1 MKDVN
6 VTKAIS
12 CLPEKFITMEMA
24 EMAAAEHRAELVNY
38 LPEPM
43 ITPKILDMI
52 FENEYSGWESWNL
65 SRIPEEKRNRDI
77 CLRAVKADRKN
88 FPYVPEKY
96 RNGDIIETLF
106 RYGSFLDS
114 LHIIPESSWNIQTV
128 ASGLY
133 SLCRSIQNSRGSWK
147 GHYTSDREG
156 LDFIRTAKVMLS
168 FVPPRAKGFRLWKR
182 LIREERISIH
192 TIDKIIPKC
201 FKQSEY
207 YRRWC
212 IQSIGEVDTRW
223 LDYDTVWKAISEKA
237 GNIQDLIKSP
247 RHYKWFS
254 EHADDAM
261 ADKVAEGVP
270 ELFSRL
276 PEKFRTEERLI
287 RVLDGKKE
295 INDYY
300 FPISPELVTD
310 KVCRALAR
318 RDSFYPDIPKEI
330 WTKELA
336 EYMTEHGRSF
346 KWLSKMPKELQD
358 RNIADRVMA
367 EKPEYFCY
375 LRKEF
380 ITNEMSMNLCRQN
393 VHNVSHFKERSTE
406 FSRYTG
412 LPAEFYG
419 CETELE
425 NIRERGDNRR
435 YCRIG
440 LTYIAL
446 QRCEKR
452 YGEYEY
458 YLIMTRHANRYLP
471 ARTVFR
477 KRIDTF
483 HRTWLEKTVCDNDPE
498 FRMPKVEKELKD
510 VQAMRYYD
518 VQHIRTILGCDI
530 YRNTFM
536 GQTVEYCIRKNGLTY
551 HDTKPEKLVPG
562 LHLKI
567 RKLKE
572 QAALSEKTHDSKE
585 INADMLHREMGY
597 CLTGIEAFAEDYGLD
612 VERSYTIGELKEAIH
627 SRGYKPSLEKYKTE
641 IQLLN
646 LI

>member
-1 MKDVN
+1 MKKIN
-6 VTKAIS
+6 MTTAIS
-12 CLPEKFITMEMA
+12 YLPEEFITMEMA
-24 EMAAAEHRAELVNY
+24 ETAAKEHRAELIDY
-38 LPEPM
+38 LPESM
-43 ITPKILDMI
+43 ITPQILDTI
-52 FENEYSGWESWNL
+52 FEGEHSGWESWDL
-65 SRIPEEKRNRDI
+65 SRIPEEKKNRII
-77 CLRAVKADRKN
+77 CLRAVKTNRNN
-88 FPYVPEKY
+88 FSHVPEKY
-96 RNGDIIETLF
+96 RNGDILEALF
-106 RYGSFLDS
+106 GHGCFLNY
-114 LHIIPESSWNIQTV
+114 LPVIPESSWNVRTV
-128 ASGLY
+128 THGLY
-133 SLCRSIQNSRGSWK
+133 TLYRRIQNPGEAWRRNHTPGQDQ
-147 GHYTSDREG
+147 H
-156 LDFIRTAKVMLS
+156 FIRTAKVMLS
-168 FVPPRAKGFRLWKR
+168 FVPSRAKRFSLWKK
-182 LIREERISIH
+182 LVGEEYINSH
-192 TIDKIIPKC
+192 TIDKMIPKC

-207 YRRWC
+207 YRRRC
-212 IQSIGEVDTRW
+212 IQSVSEVDTRW
-223 LDYDTVWKAISEKA
+223 LDYDTVWKAISEKTR
-237 GNIQDLIKSP
+237 NIYDLMKSP
-247 RHYKWFS
+247 RHYEWFS
-254 EHADDAM
+254 QHADDVM
-261 ADKVAEGVP
+261 ADKVAEEVP
-270 ELFSRL
+270 EMFNRL

-295 INDYY
+295 IDRYC
-300 FPISPELVTD
+300 FPIKPELMTD
-310 KVCRALAR
+310 GVCRALAR

-330 WTKELA
+330 WTKDLV

-346 KWLSKMPKELQD
+346 RWLSKMPKDLQT
-358 RNIADRVMA
+358 RKLADRVLA

-380 ITNEMSMNLCRQN
+380 ITNEMSMHLCRQN
-393 VHNVSHFKERSTE
+393 VQNIDHFKERATE

-419 CETELE
+419 CETEPE

-435 YCRIG
+435 YCRTG

-458 YLIMTRHANRYLP
+458 HLIMTRHANRYLP
-471 ARTVFR
+471 ASTVFR

-498 FRMPKVEKELKD
+498 FRIPKVGKDLKD

-536 GQTVEYCIRKNGLTY
+536 GRTVEYCIKKNGLTY

-572 QAALSEKTHDSKE
+572 EAALPEETYDSRE
-585 INADMLHREMGY
+585 INADMLHRKMGY
-597 CLTGIEAFAEDYGLD
+597 CLAGIEAFAEDYGLD
-612 VERSYTIGELKEAIH
+612 VARTYTLKELKEAIH
-627 SRGYKPSLEKYKTE
+627 SQGYKPSLETYKTE
-641 IQLLN
+641 IQHLN